1 MRKKLFVLTFTDEI
15 TNVGMNAEF
24 FIKPQPTVGQ
34 ALDYLGKAVRSICAM
49 AIDIGRQE
57 KIPEEEVQKI
67 MFQELE
73 QDKPTEKEKII
84 EEKHKERNN
93 L

>member
-1 MRKKLFVLTFTDEI
+1 MNKKLFVLTFTDEI
-15 TNVGMNAEF
+15 TNIGMNVEF

-57 KIPEEEVQKI
+57 KIDEEMVRQI
-67 MFQELE
+67 MFQEIE
-73 QDKPTEKEKII
+73 QDKPTEKELII
-84 EEKHKERNN
+84 EEKANAKK
-93 L
+93 